1 VIFRSHQGGRGCG
14 YHDYENEDD
23 DEDVESDNHAFVIG
37 TRLQIDF

>member
-1 VIFRSHQGGRGCG
+1 LRSHQGGRGCG
-14 YHDYENEDD
+14 YHDYENED